1 MGDIEAATGNG
12 HRGPHGCPGV
22 TVKKADMIAIV
33 QPDGQVMHILV
44 ACNPA
49 PCSCPSYEGPLAV
62 LRRSCAQQGRHLMW
76 I

>member
-1 MGDIEAATGNG
+1 
-12 HRGPHGCPGV
+12 V